1 MCAQTIFG
9 HNFGIKIRNR
19 APNKGGSPVSMHYGD
34 IINMVVIGHNT
45 GLTDANDVKSLQ
57 LAKE

>member
-1 MCAQTIFG
+1 MPKQFSDTTLVLKS
-9 HNFGIKIRNR
+9 GIEP
-19 APNKGGSPVSMHYGD
+19 PNKGGSPVSMHYGD